1 MALELYS
8 FANFV
13 FVLIPAIATALLA
26 DAIVAESTMPVA
38 VSVMTVVAPLQNMG
52 HTLTL
57 PSDDDHLAVRSH
69 HRLHLH
75 YWLRVHDSHVRLR
88 LGIHHLRLV
97 HRHCLNVRLLL
108 IVHLLLLLRVLTLRI
123 LTRRVHSRL
132 TGRIL
137 TRGELALRV
146 LTRLHRILLAGV
158 ARLHFQ
164 RILIINQ
171 IWRV

>member
-1 MALELYS
+1 MVLELHL

-38 VSVMTVVAPLQNMG
+38 VSVVTVVAPLQNMG

-75 YWLRVHDSHVRLR
+75 YWLRVYDSHVRLR

-97 HRHCLNVRLLL
+97 HWHGLNVRLLLL
-108 IVHLLLLLRVLTLRI
+108 IVHLLLLLWVLTLRI

-158 ARLHFQ
+158 ARLHFKGY
-164 RILIINQ
+164 
-171 IWRV
+171 